1 MQKVVLIDYGSG
13 NLRSAEKALQAA
25 AHTLDEPTVVETTAD
40 PDAVRG
46 ADRIVLPGVGAF
58 AACMSAL
65 HARAGLADAL
75 DEAVQRRGAPFLGVC
90 VGMQLLAT
98 RGLEFGA
105 HTGLDWIAGEVRRLT
120 PDAPARKVP
129 HMGWNDVEPTA
140 HPLFGAAGAAERDPT
155 QMYFT
160 HSFALFPD
168 DVSCVAATTE
178 HGQRFACAVAK
189 DNIAGVQ
196 FHPEKSQS
204 AGLALIGRF
213 LEWRP

>member
-25 AHTLDEPTVVETTAD
+25 ARTLDEPTTVETSGD
-40 PDAVRG
+40 PEIVRQ
-46 ADRIVLPGVGAF
+46 ADRVVLPGVGAF

-65 HARAGLADAL
+65 QARQGLADAMT
-75 DEAVQRRGAPFLGVC
+75 EAVKVRGAPFLGVC
-90 VGMQLLAT
+90 VGMQLLAS

-105 HTGLDWIAGEVRRLT
+105 HAGLDWVCGEVRRLT
-120 PDAPARKVP
+120 PADAALKVP
-129 HMGWNDVEPTA
+129 HMGWNDIKPTS
-140 HPLFGAAGAAERDPT
+140 HPLFGDSLAASTPT

-160 HSFALFPD
+160 HSFAFHPAD
-168 DVSCVAATTE
+168 EDSIAATTE
-178 HGQRFACAVAK
+178 HGERFAAAVAK

-196 FHPEKSQS
+196 FHPEKSQG
-204 AGLALIGRF
+204 AGLALIARF